1 MEWERVDGELPQ
13 NARVTGTLL
22 TIYQVQPQDMG
33 IYRCRA
39 SDRGQTVYVQVALEI
54 QCEYDR
60 YKVLYTDMIYRHAV
74 WNIYYPKFLFSS
86 WKFW

>member
-54 QCEYDR
+54 QCEYES
-60 YKVLYTDMIYRHAV
+60 YKVYIQRCSHEYLL
-74 WNIYYPKFLFSS
+74 PKVLIQ
-86 WKFW
+86 